1 VSFVRRVIAGL
12 VVSAMVAACG
22 GGTGASP
29 GCGGAGP
36 ASAACSIV
44 PAASPSSGRTA
55 LKVGLGYYP
64 SVQFAQFYYAYR
76 QGYYRD
82 AGLDVTFQNGRDDEL
97 TTLIGQGA
105 VDIGISDGTSVI
117 PAASQGIPIKYAAT
131 IYGQFPSVVVT
142 KTTSGIS
149 KAADLKGH
157 KFGIPGKYGSS
168 WVMLQA
174 LLSSAGLTPDDLI
187 ITLYPDYGQAVA
199 LSQGQVDAATGFAN
213 NEPVQLK
220 LQGIDTTVLHVDQIV
235 PLPGPGLVVGTAT
248 LAAKHDALKAF
259 VAATLRAMT
268 EIKADPQKGVDA
280 SIAAVQDLGT
290 NPTLQR
296 AILDATIAIWSSPY
310 TDAHGLGAIDTAA
323 WAKSVAFMDSMPDGA
338 VPSPLPAEQLVTT
351 ELLP

>member
-1 VSFVRRVIAGL
+1 MLFVRRFVAGLAVIAI
-12 VVSAMVAACG
+12 VA
-22 GGTGASP
+22 
-29 GCGGAGP
+29 GCGAG
-36 ASAACSIV
+36 
-44 PAASPSSGRTA
+44 AASPSTRTA
-55 LKVGLGYYP
+55 LKVGLGYIP
-64 SVQFAQFYYAYR
+64 SVQFAQFYYADR

-82 AGLDVTFQNGRDDEL
+82 AGLDVTFQNGNDAEL

-131 IYGQFPSVVVT
+131 IYSQFPSIVLA
-142 KTTSGIS
+142 KTPAAITS
-149 KAADLKGH
+149 AAELKGRRL
-157 KFGIPGKYGSS
+157 GTPGKYGSS

-174 LLSSAGLTPDDLI
+174 LLASAGLTPDDLT
-187 ITLYPDYGQAVA
+187 ITLYPDFGQAVA
-199 LSQGQVDAATGFAN
+199 LSQGQIDAATGFAN

-220 LQGIDTTVLHVDQIV
+220 LQGVDTTVLHVDQIT
-235 PLPGPGLVVGTAT
+235 PLPGPGLVVGTST

-259 VAATLRAMT
+259 VATTLRAMQ

-280 SIAAVQDLGT
+280 SIAAVPDLGT
-290 NPTLQR
+290 NPSLQR

-310 TDAHGLGAIDTAA
+310 TDAHGLGAIDVSA
-323 WAKSVAFMDSMPDGA
+323 WQKSVDFMHSLPDGA

>member
-1 VSFVRRVIAGL
+1 VRFVHRILAGL
-12 VVSAMVAACG
+12 TVVAIVAGCG
-22 GGTGASP
+22 GPSGSP
-29 GCGGAGP
+29 GCGGAGA
-36 ASAACSIV
+36 ASAACSV
-44 PAASPSSGRTA
+44 APALPSLGRTA
-55 LKVGLGYYP
+55 LNVGLGYIP
-64 SVQFAQFYYAYR
+64 SVQFAQFYYADQ

-82 AGLDVTFQNGRDDEL
+82 AGLNVTFQNGNDAEL

-117 PAASQGIPIKYAAT
+117 PAASQGIPLKYVAT
-131 IYGQFPSVVVT
+131 IYGQFPSIVLA
-142 KTTSGIS
+142 KTTAGITT
-149 KAADLKGH
+149 AADLKGR
-157 KFGIPGKYGSS
+157 KLGIPGKFGSS

-174 LLSSAGLTPDDLI
+174 LLASAGLTPDDLS
-187 ITLYPDYGQAVA
+187 ITLYPDFGQAVA
-199 LSQGQVDAATGFAN
+199 LSQSQVDAATGFAN

-220 LQGIDTTVLHVDQIV
+220 LQKIDTTVLHVDQIT
-235 PLPGPGLVVGTAT
+235 PLPGPGLVVGTAA
-248 LAAKHDALKAF
+248 LAARHDALKAF

-280 SIAAVQDLGT
+280 SIKAVPDLGT
-290 NPTLQR
+290 DPALQR

-323 WAKSVAFMDSMPDGA
+323 WAKSVEFMHSMPDGA

>member
-1 VSFVRRVIAGL
+1 MSFVRRIVAGL
-12 VVSAMVAACG
+12 AVIVIVA
-22 GGTGASP
+22 
-29 GCGGAGP
+29 GCGG
-36 ASAACSIV
+36 S
-44 PAASPSSGRTA
+44 AASPSARTT
-55 LKVGLGYYP
+55 LKVGLGYIP
-64 SVQFAQFYYAYR
+64 SVQFAQFYYADR

-82 AGLDVTFQNGRDDEL
+82 AGLDVTFQNGNDAEL

-117 PAASQGIPIKYAAT
+117 PAASQGIPLKYVAT
-131 IYGQFPSVVVT
+131 IYGQFPSVVIA
-142 KTTSGIS
+142 KTTSGIAA
-149 KAADLKGH
+149 AADLKGR
-157 KFGIPGKYGSS
+157 KLGIPGKYGSS

-174 LLSSAGLTPDDLI
+174 LLASEGLTPDDLT

-220 LQGIDTTVLHVDQIV
+220 LQKIDTTVLHVDQIT

-280 SIAAVQDLGT
+280 SIAAVPDLGT
-290 NPTLQR
+290 DPTLQR

-323 WAKSVAFMDSMPDGA
+323 WAKSVEFMHSMPDGA
-338 VPSPLPAEQLVTT
+338 VPSPLPADQLVTT